1 MRRRIAVVAV
11 AAVAVG
17 GAVAGQ
23 AVAAPKTQDW
33 HHSSGYSNPDHCF
46 VAKLSM
52 QNDPHGYFDVRPDD
66 QPCYND
72 GGVSWHFDWA
82 WNT

>member
-1 MRRRIAVVAV
+1 
-11 AAVAVG
+11 
-17 GAVAGQ
+17 
-23 AVAAPKTQDW
+23 
-33 HHSSGYSNPDHCF
+33 PDHCF

-82 WNT
+82 RRPRSLSRSMVTSSSGMIETLRPTGPLQEVETGPRE